1 MFKYK
6 HLLRRHLQELNE
18 GPKNRLRNQ
27 PVGYS
32 RLENERSFIYKKLKR
47 DFSININKFA
57 IASSVILLNGLINLH
72 ASVNQFYQA
81 FLSSLILLIAYQV
94 NDFYFLLKQIRE
106 YADKYTLRG
115 MYIKLSRLTLVL
127 TTLFSSLLV
136 FYQTWDFLT
145 LCFIIAIFIYV
156 GTLIYCILKIK

>member
-1 MFKYK
+1 M
-6 HLLRRHLQELNE
+6 NE

>member
-1 MFKYK
+1 M
-6 HLLRRHLQELNE
+6 NE

-27 PVGYS
+27 PIGYS

-47 DFSININKFA
+47 DFSINLNKFA
-57 IASSVILLNGLINLH
+57 IASGVVFINGLINLH
-72 ASVNQFYQA
+72 ANADQFYQA

-94 NDFYFLLKQIRE
+94 NDFYFLLKQIKE
-106 YADKYTLRG
+106 YADKYTLKG
-115 MYIKLSRLTLVL
+115 MYVKLSRLSLLL
-127 TTLFSSLLV
+127 TVMFSSLLV

-156 GTLIYCILKIK
+156 GTLGYCITKINHSN